1 MWLAVEVLLGWRPH
15 SPGGWD
21 PIASESPNLLTGQ
34 NVSPNHKHLHNYLRW
49 FHSKPTE
56 VVMYW
61 FTSVALTPWQSQWV
75 YINKKIATW
84 VSSVI
89 NRSSII
95 RFDWSILENS
105 SNSIWFVV
113 WCCRTL
119 ALKMSHHISSLPINH
134 QSLLKLSLVWRAAP
148 LEPNVKADRW
158 MKVMD
163 LYFTVC
169 TALKS
174 VLRSSISRRD
184 FRG

>member
-1 MWLAVEVLLGWRPH
+1 MVCLAVEVLLGWRPH

-21 PIASESPNLLTGQ
+21 PIASESPNLHTGQ
-34 NVSPNHKHLHNYLRW
+34 VSLLIITPTYLRW
-49 FHSKPTE
+49 FHSKPSE
-56 VVMYW
+56 VGMYW
-61 FTSVALTPWQSQWV
+61 LISVALTPWQSQWV

-148 LEPNVKADRW
+148 LESNVKADRW
-158 MKVMD
+158 LKVMD

-174 VLRSSISRRD
+174 VLRSSIPRRD

>member
-1 MWLAVEVLLGWRPH
+1 MVWLAVEVLLGWRPH
-15 SPGGWD
+15 LPGGRD
-21 PIASESPNLLTGQ
+21 SIASESPNLQTGQ
-34 NVSPNHKHLHNYLRW
+34 LPLLIITPTYLRW
-49 FHSKPTE
+49 CYNKPTE
-56 VVMYW
+56 VGMYW
-61 FTSVALTPWQSQWV
+61 LISVAVTPWQSQWV
-75 YINKKIATW
+75 YINKKIATLL
-84 VSSVI
+84 SLVI
-89 NRSSII
+89 NISSII
-95 RFDWSILENS
+95 RFDWSILESS

-174 VLRSSISRRD
+174 VLRSSISTRD